1 MGLLRASLI
10 FLIGNFS
17 ISLINNKLDLI
28 DNVPVLGQFFGKDIK
43 DKINKNKCLTLL
55 LILTIVEF
63 IL

>member
-10 FLIGNFS
+10 FILGNFT
-17 ISLINNKLDLI
+17 ISLIENKLNFI
-28 DNVPVLGQFFGKDIK
+28 DDIPVLGQFFGKDIK
-43 DKINKNKCLTLL
+43 DKIYEHKSFSLL